1 MLSGV
6 LQRWNIFFFSERSQK
21 TTFLTPKRTS
31 KYLLKFTLTVKK
43 KSKSNQKTNLYGL
56 SVGIACSTT
65 L

>member
-6 LQRWNIFFFSERSQK
+6 LLSFLKEVKKIFIYLFIFTLQ
-21 TTFLTPKRTS
+21 RTS

-43 KSKSNQKTNLYGL
+43 KSKSNQKTNLFGL
-56 SVGIACSTT
+56 SVDIACSTT